1 MEILSLLYAV
11 GELLT
16 TTWPGQIVLAVAV
29 VSAVSKII
37 K

>member
-1 MEILSLLYAV
+1 MEILTLLYTV

-16 TTWPGQIVLAVAV
+16 TTWPGQIVLAIAA
-29 VSAVSKII
+29 VSAVSKLI